1 MLRARSW
8 WPPPLLGWPPAR
20 HTASCCASC
29 IVRLQEQAREEE
41 IEALSKQGKW
51 LTRRFTNIRFPLVYS
66 TQGHNFVHLGTNQIS
81 NEKIQFNYVNIQQ
94 QVFDK
99 TVSSVITAVLSK
111 VTNLSTRFAKGKELL
126 IAYNYNVTDTGKRE
140 NTGKVMCPSALASF
154 EEITTSAHG
163 KRVALFLDYDGTL
176 SPIVDD
182 HERTFVLP

>member
-1 MLRARSW
+1 M
-8 WPPPLLGWPPAR
+8 
-20 HTASCCASC
+20 
-29 IVRLQEQAREEE
+29 QA
-41 IEALSKQGKW
+41 LFYYDLCTLK
-51 LTRRFTNIRFPLVYS
+51 
-66 TQGHNFVHLGTNQIS
+66 IS

-99 TVSSVITAVLSK
+99 TVSSMITAVLS
-111 VTNLSTRFAKGKELL
+111 
-126 IAYNYNVTDTGKRE
+126 
-140 NTGKVMCPSALASF
+140 KVMCPSALASF